1 MQTPISDISVLIVE
15 DEVELREFFAEYLQ
29 LFFTTVY
36 QAECGR
42 QALEFYHSKKPDIII
57 TDINMPNIDGLS
69 MIGQIRKK
77 DKKTKIIITTAH
89 SDQEK
94 LLQAIEL
101 QLVKYLIKPIKNDEL
116 KALLFHVVEEIRSES
131 SSIPFKDG
139 FAWESSSKQLLQDGN
154 PVDLKQSERKLL
166 EILCQNPNKTVSN
179 ETIYNHLFADKPEK
193 EFSLNAITSLVKRIR
208 TKLPP
213 KIISNNYGVGYTIH
227 TL

>member
-1 MQTPISDISVLIVE
+1 MQTPISDISILIAE
-15 DEVELREFFAEYLQ
+15 DEAELREFFAEYLQ

-36 QAECGR
+36 QASCGL
-42 QALEFYHSKKPDIII
+42 QALELYHSKKPDIII

-89 SDQEK
+89 SDKDK
-94 LLQAIEL
+94 LLHAIEL
-101 QLVKYLIKPIKNDEL
+101 QLVKYLIKPVKSDEL
-116 KALLFHVVEEIRSES
+116 KALLFQVVEEIRSES
-131 SSIPFKDG
+131 SSINLKDG
-139 FAWESSSKQLLQDGN
+139 FAWEISSKQLLKDGN
-154 PVDLKQSERKLL
+154 PIDLKQSERKLL
-166 EILCQNPNKTVSN
+166 EILCQSPNQTVSN

-193 EFSLNAITSLVKRIR
+193 EFSLNSITSLVKRIR

-227 TL
+227 TV